1 MTDLEKDLL
10 ERIELIETDRYPVK
24 RMTKRD
30 YIAAGVFTLIC
41 LLLVIGGIWL

>member
-1 MTDLEKDLL
+1 MADLEKDLL

-30 YIAAGVFTLIC
+30 YILAGVFTIVC